1 MGRFKLPLFAD
12 RFMTKHKM
20 CIDWK
25 NTIHIK
31 HATKPPKPCRH
42 DSFGVLSDYSSS
54 ASERMKAATV
64 IGILLI
70 ALGAAALV
78 YKGFNYT
85 TEETVLQLGPV
96 KATAETEKTV
106 AIPMW
111 AGIAAIAIGAVVIV
125 VGRRG

>member
-1 MGRFKLPLFAD
+1 
-12 RFMTKHKM
+12 
-20 CIDWK
+20 
-25 NTIHIK
+25 
-31 HATKPPKPCRH
+31 
-42 DSFGVLSDYSSS
+42 
-54 ASERMKAATV
+54 MKVATV